1 MMKVILE
8 VKERHKPNLPIEAE
22 CITPKNF
29 LDPEREFHVWKGN
42 KELDITDVFH
52 VRKDGNAKSAEQV
65 EIIIRGDSS
74 HIKRVGEY
82 MDGGKIL
89 IERDIGMHCGN
100 FMSAGL
106 IEIQGDA
113 DSWLGR
119 EIHGGKILCHGN
131 AMDYAGSGYR
141 GEKQGMQGGLIE
153 IMGDAGDFAGE
164 TMAGGEI
171 IIHGNAGDMPGVDIR
186 DGRLTIMGDC
196 SRPCGNMSGGECR
209 VFGTAHD
216 MLPTFRNDGPTT
228 IDSVPVTRFS
238 GDYTSRGLGTIYV
251 ANCKY
256 MD

>member
-22 CITPKNF
+22 CITPPKNF

-100 FMSAGL
+100 FMSAGGL
-106 IEIQGDA
+106 IEIQGGDA

-141 GEKQGMQGGLIE
+141 GGK
-153 IMGDAGDFAGE
+153 
-164 TMAGGEI
+164 
-171 IIHGNAGDMPGVDIR
+171 
-186 DGRLTIMGDC
+186 
-196 SRPCGNMSGGECR
+196 SR
-209 VFGTAHD
+209 A
-216 MLPTFRNDGPTT
+216 
-228 IDSVPVTRFS
+228 
-238 GDYTSRGLGTIYV
+238 
-251 ANCKY
+251 CKA
-256 MD
+256 D

>member
-22 CITPKNF
+22 CITPPKNF

-100 FMSAGL
+100 FMSAGGL
-106 IEIQGDA
+106 IEIQGGDA
-113 DSWLGR
+113 DSCWVGR
-119 EIHGGKILCHGN
+119 YMAARFSVTAMPWTMPVPDTGGK
-131 AMDYAGSGYR
+131 
-141 GEKQGMQGGLIE
+141 
-153 IMGDAGDFAGE
+153 
-164 TMAGGEI
+164 
-171 IIHGNAGDMPGVDIR
+171 
-186 DGRLTIMGDC
+186 
-196 SRPCGNMSGGECR
+196 SR
-209 VFGTAHD
+209 A
-216 MLPTFRNDGPTT
+216 
-228 IDSVPVTRFS
+228 
-238 GDYTSRGLGTIYV
+238 
-251 ANCKY
+251 CKA
-256 MD
+256 D